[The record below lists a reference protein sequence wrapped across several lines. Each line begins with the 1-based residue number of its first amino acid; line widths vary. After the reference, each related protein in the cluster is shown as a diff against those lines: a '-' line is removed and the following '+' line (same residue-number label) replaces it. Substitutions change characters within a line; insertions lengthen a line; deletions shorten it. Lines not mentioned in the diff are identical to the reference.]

1 MTSRLITITE
11 YCTIHQLDPV
21 FIENLEADGIIAFT
35 VIDNQAYLQPEQL
48 PDLETYTRWYFDLG
62 LNTAGIDV
70 VNHLLQKI
78 RLMQDEINLLKNK
91 LSTYAFLNNP

>member
-11 YCTIHQLDPV
+11 YCTIHQLDPE

-35 VIDNQAYLQPEQL
+35 VIDNQAYLQNEQL
-48 PDLETYTRWYFDLG
+48 PDLETYTRWYFELG

-78 RLMQDEINLLKNK
+78 RLMQDEINMLKNK